1 MTIHQTISNRQICT
15 LPSSEWLMGWI
26 DQVSIVF
33 CLWGWEGP
41 GKKNLRLKPSNCSR
55 LVDKQSYIIHAT
67 SSREEYANVVIDTIE
82 QYAPGFRWSER
93 QILECFHTCI
103 AHPHKSHSLKLR
115 AGQASL
121 ARRFFPLLS
130 WRGSLVLL
138 EVYHLNHLQHVIK
151 VFFFFTEW
159 RLFNV
164 IWWHFTSGNIFHGSM
179 SLDQLYLAR
188 PTPTLARWSGV
199 DDDAG
204 DDIDETHFSAHT
216 RPFLVFYSADQVR
229 TPSHL
234 FSLHDHDYYFVEEPT
249 PAEEWWELPVELLP
263 KPLLGK
269 SSTKNGLSNK
279 LL

>member
-1 MTIHQTISNRQICT
+1 M
-15 LPSSEWLMGWI
+15 
-26 DQVSIVF
+26 
-33 CLWGWEGP
+33 
-41 GKKNLRLKPSNCSR
+41 
-55 LVDKQSYIIHAT
+55 
-67 SSREEYANVVIDTIE
+67 IDTIE

-138 EVYHLNHLQHVIK
+138 EVHHLNHVQHIIK
-151 VFFFFTEW
+151 VFFFTEW

-179 SLDQLYLAR
+179 SLDQLYMAR

-199 DDDAG
+199 DDDVDDGKVYWGNTIPSPHTPIPGLLLCGSGENTISSFFSSWSWLLFCAG
-204 DDIDETHFSAHT
+204 AHPGGGVMGAPG
-216 RPFLVFYSADQVR
+216 RIA
-229 TPSHL
+229 
-234 FSLHDHDYYFVEEPT
+234 
-249 PAEEWWELPVELLP
+249 A
-263 KPLLGK
+263 KAAAGK
-269 SSTKNGLSNK
+269 ILNK
-279 LL
+279 KWTFE